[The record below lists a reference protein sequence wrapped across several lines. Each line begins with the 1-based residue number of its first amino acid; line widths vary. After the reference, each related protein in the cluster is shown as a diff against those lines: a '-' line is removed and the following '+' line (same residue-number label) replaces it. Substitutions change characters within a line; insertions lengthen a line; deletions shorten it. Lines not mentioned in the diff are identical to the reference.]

1 MIDQPMTRREA
12 LKTATA
18 IGVTAALSPLTGLAD
33 AVTTAPVA
41 RKAATISIPT
51 SPAPFA
57 RQDVGKLLDD
67 MQQRAGVNAVL
78 PFMYTHGAVRAGLPA
93 EGFRGGNYAIPHM
106 EYYKDTGF
114 TYEDMRGTEFGDVDV
129 FARVIPAARQRHVK
143 VFGWIIEDNRRPD
156 IPHWEPLYEVDF
168 HGRRAD
174 GHPGG
179 PCYNNPRYRA
189 WLLGLV
195 EDYARSYEIDGIMW
209 GSERQGAFSNAIRAA
224 HGGVA
229 GNPVKVTCFCDF
241 CERKARDRGIN
252 VERARQGFQALAN
265 FVSASRSGRRPV
277 DGYYVTMWRLMLR
290 YPELLAWEML
300 WTDSLRETYAAMY
313 QKVKAVK
320 PEV

>member
-1 MIDQPMTRREA
+1 MTRREA
-12 LKTATA
+12 LKTAAAT
-18 IGVTAALSPLTGLAD
+18 GVTAALSPLTALAD
-33 AVTTAPVA
+33 AAVTAPAV
-41 RKAATISIPT
+41 RKAATISIAT

-67 MQQRAGVNAVL
+67 LQQRAGVNVIL

-93 EGFRGGNYAIPHM
+93 DGFRGGNYAIPHM

-129 FARVIPAARQRHVK
+129 FARLIPAAHKRDIK
-143 VFGWIIEDNRRPD
+143 TFGWIIEDNRRPA

-209 GSERQGAFSNAIRAA
+209 GSERQGAIQRTRGVSRWRKGRSRPRHVLLRILRDESQGPGDRRRPGAA
-224 HGGVA
+224 RVRRA
-229 GNPVKVTCFCDF
+229 GNVRPQRPRQPASPGRILRRILAAVAQVPRTAGVGQPVGH
-241 CERKARDRGIN
+241 EPA
-252 VERARQGFQALAN
+252 
-265 FVSASRSGRRPV
+265 
-277 DGYYVTMWRLMLR
+277 
-290 YPELLAWEML
+290 
-300 WTDSLRETYAAMY
+300 
-313 QKVKAVK
+313 
-320 PEV
+320 